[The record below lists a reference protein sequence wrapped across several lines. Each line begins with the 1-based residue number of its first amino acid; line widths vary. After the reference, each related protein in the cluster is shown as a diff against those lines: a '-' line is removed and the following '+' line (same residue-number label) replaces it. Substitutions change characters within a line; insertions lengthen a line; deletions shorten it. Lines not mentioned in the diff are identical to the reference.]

1 MSITE
6 WESDGDKFSIRGG
19 RIRYQTEK
27 ELLITCSE
35 VTRSLHE
42 DDQQSIALMLAMFL
56 NMLNLIY
63 EGKDD
68 LSMLGIQPQILI
80 RDLRDVLIDRLE
92 RYERLLESGSHKK
105 LKPLPES
112 LSLNYYFTTSKCSAI
127 LVLRQVS

>member
-105 LKPLPES
+105 S
-112 LSLNYYFTTSKCSAI
+112 
-127 LVLRQVS
+127 